1 MLIKSKLMFLK
12 NFFNKKQN
20 KQTNIIWLF
29 SSRFLKAKNHKLPN
43 LGVSMSMFAIAISIA
58 ILIIVTSVMN
68 GFRDELL
75 DKILGF
81 NAHISLYKHEDFKNY
96 IDIQQ
101 DTLKIPGVVNAT
113 PTINGAGMLI
123 GNKSGENASAGT
135 FVKGISQIDLIN
147 RKQLAKFVNGDLTR
161 FHDFQVILGKDLA
174 RQIGAKINDK
184 ITLVVPIVANTMF
197 GMIPRSVQLKVIGTI
212 KTNAQQYDN
221 YTLLMPFDTAQKVYN
236 RHGIADTLE
245 IITTDANNID
255 IIEGE
260 ILTKLTN
267 RDLWFTDWRMD
278 NKALLNALNVE
289 ANVMALLLSLFTII
303 SMFTIFAVIR
313 MMIKSKEREIAIL
326 KSHGVSNKQINKI
339 FLIIGITMA
348 LTGMLFGNLIGIT
361 LSTNIDNIRI
371 FLETIFGTKLL
382 DGSIYFLSNLPS
394 KLMIADIIKIN
405 IFAFIMAILCSFLSI
420 RKNTKI
426 DVVSILRNN

>member
-1 MLIKSKLMFLK
+1 MFLK

-123 GNKSGENASAGT
+123 GNSNDGGNSSAGT

-161 FHDFQVILGKDLA
+161 FHDFQVILGKGLA

-260 ILTKLTN
+260 ILSKLTN

-348 LTGMLFGNLIGIT
+348 FTGMLFGNLIGIT

>member
-1 MLIKSKLMFLK
+1 MLVKKL
-12 NFFNKKQN
+12 NNKKNNTQN
-20 KQTNIIWLF
+20 NIILLF
-29 SSRFLKAKNHKLPN
+29 SARFLKAKNRKLPN

-81 NAHISLYKHEDFKNY
+81 NAHISIYKHEEFKDY
-96 IDIQQ
+96 IDIQNE
-101 DTLKIPGVVNAT
+101 TLKLKGVVNAT

-123 GNKSGENASAGT
+123 GSNGANKQSAGT
-135 FVKGISQIDLIN
+135 FVKGISQIDLLK
-147 RKQLAKFVNGDLTR
+147 REQLAKFVKGDLTR
-161 FHDFQVILGKDLA
+161 FYGFQVVLGYDLA
-174 RQIGAKINDK
+174 RQIGAKINDR
-184 ITLVVPIVANTMF
+184 ITLVVPIVAPTMF
-197 GMIPRSVQLKVIGTI
+197 GMIPRSVQLKVVGVI

-221 YTLLMPFDTAQKVYN
+221 YTLLMPFDTAQKVFN
-236 RHGIADTLE
+236 RSGVADNLE
-245 IITTDANNID
+245 IITTNANEID
-255 IIEGE
+255 KVEDEII
-260 ILTKLTN
+260 TKLSKKN
-267 RDLWFTDWRMD
+267 LWLSDWRME
-278 NKALLNALNVE
+278 NRALLNALNVE

-326 KSHGVSNKQINKI
+326 KSHGISNNQINHI

-348 LTGMLFGNLIGIT
+348 ITGMVLGNLIGIT
-361 LSTNIDNIRI
+361 LSTNIDNIRL
-371 FLETIFGTKLL
+371 FLEKLFGTQLL
-382 DGSIYFLSNLPS
+382 DGSVYFLSNLPS
-394 KLMIADIIKIN
+394 KLMLGDIIKIN